1 MSSKIS
7 QGFWLN
13 NLPNHHDL
21 KSDIDN
27 MGNYASEIVDRLE
40 EVSREIDN
48 QVSEIQRYMGEADD
62 AAQYL
67 IALSENIE
75 NLGDAIDRVE
85 DIDTVIDIS

>member
-21 KSDIDN
+21 TSDLDSISS
-27 MGNYASEIVDRLE
+27 YAGEIVDRLE

-48 QVSEIQRYMGEADD
+48 QVSEIQNYMGYADD
-62 AAQYL
+62 AAKYL
-67 IALSENIE
+67 IQLSENIE
-75 NLGDAIDRVE
+75 KLGDAIDRVE

>member
-1 MSSKIS
+1 MGSKIS
-7 QGFWLN
+7 QGFLLN

-21 KSDIDN
+21 RSDLDS
-27 MGNYASEIVDRLE
+27 MSNYSGEIVDRLE
-40 EVSREIDN
+40 EVAREIDN

-67 IALSENIE
+67 IQLSENIE
-75 NLGDAIDRVE
+75 KLGDAIDRVE

>member
-21 KSDIDN
+21 RSDLDS
-27 MGNYASEIVDRLE
+27 MSNYTSEIVDRLE
-40 EVSREIDN
+40 EVSREIDS
-48 QVSEIQRYMGEADD
+48 QVTEIQNYMGYADD

-67 IALSENIE
+67 IQLSENIE

>member
-13 NLPNHHDL
+13 NLPNHYDL
-21 KSDIDN
+21 RSDLDS
-27 MGNYASEIVDRLE
+27 MSNYSGEIVDRLE
-40 EVSREIDN
+40 EVAREIDN

-67 IALSENIE
+67 IQLSENIE
-75 NLGDAIDRVE
+75 KLGDAIDRVE

>member
-21 KSDIDN
+21 RSDLDS
-27 MGNYASEIVDRLE
+27 MSNYSGEIVDRLE

-48 QVSEIQRYMGEADD
+48 QVSEIQNYMGEAED

-67 IALSENIE
+67 IQLSENIE

-85 DIDTVIDIS
+85 DIDTHIDIS

>member
-21 KSDIDN
+21 RSDLDS
-27 MGNYASEIVDRLE
+27 MSNYSGEIVDRLE
-40 EVSREIDN
+40 EVAREIDN

-67 IALSENIE
+67 IQLSENIE